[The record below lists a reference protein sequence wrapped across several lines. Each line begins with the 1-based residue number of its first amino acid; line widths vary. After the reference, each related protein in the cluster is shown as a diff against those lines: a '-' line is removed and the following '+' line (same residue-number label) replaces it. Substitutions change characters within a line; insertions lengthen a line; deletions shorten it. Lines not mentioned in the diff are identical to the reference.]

1 MRLIKFT
8 AAALALCMTLA
19 ACGRKPADG
28 IATAG
33 QNTAKASG
41 APVSSD
47 PQERMRQFTQCMRD
61 NGIDMKDAEVSE
73 DGGFSIQIGPGQGA
87 APADQGPSKEDQDK
101 MQKAMQACQKY
112 APFGGEMGKPNPE
125 MQEKMRQ
132 FAKCMRDNGVGNFPD
147 PQEDGGIMIQGGGPG
162 STDGLNP
169 DDPTFK
175 AAQEKCQSLLP
186 NGGAGGK
193 TEVHSG

>member
-1 MRLIKFT
+1 
-8 AAALALCMTLA
+8 
-19 ACGRKPADG
+19 
-28 IATAG
+28 
-33 QNTAKASG
+33 
-41 APVSSD
+41 
-47 PQERMRQFTQCMRD
+47 
-61 NGIDMKDAEVSE
+61 
-73 DGGFSIQIGPGQGA
+73 
-87 APADQGPSKEDQDK
+87 
-101 MQKAMQACQKY
+101 
-112 APFGGEMGKPNPE
+112 

-132 FAKCMRDNGVGNFPD
+132 FAKCMRDNGVENFPD

>member
-1 MRLIKFT
+1 MKFIRLT
-8 AAALALCMTLA
+8 AVALALAMTLP
-19 ACGRKPADG
+19 ACGKKPNDG

-33 QNTAKASG
+33 QNGAKSTE
-41 APVSSD
+41 APISND

-61 NGIDMKDAEVSE
+61 NGIDMKDAEMSE
-73 DGGFSIQIGPGQGA
+73 DGGFSIQVGPGEGA
-87 APADQGPSKEDQDK
+87 APADQGPSKEDQEK
-101 MQKAMQACQKY
+101 MRNAMEACQKY
-112 APFGGEMGKPNPE
+112 APGGGNMGKPDPE

-132 FAKCMRDNGVGNFPD
+132 FAKCMRDNGVENFPD

-175 AAQEKCQSLLP
+175 AAQETCKSYLP
-186 NGGAGGK
+186 DGGAGAK

>member
-1 MRLIKFT
+1 
-8 AAALALCMTLA
+8 
-19 ACGRKPADG
+19 
-28 IATAG
+28 
-33 QNTAKASG
+33 
-41 APVSSD
+41 
-47 PQERMRQFTQCMRD
+47 
-61 NGIDMKDAEVSE
+61 
-73 DGGFSIQIGPGQGA
+73 
-87 APADQGPSKEDQDK
+87 
-101 MQKAMQACQKY
+101 
-112 APFGGEMGKPNPE
+112 MGKPNPE

-132 FAKCMRDNGVGNFPD
+132 FAKCMRDNGVENFPD